1 MDLIPKLAI
10 RNARETFHPLFS
22 SQKYHQRNRTLP
34 KIVARGGD
42 IDRGPS
48 GDSIQEASL
57 IGTTLVHRTCTRNNI
72 VDKKEHTLEKRK
84 VPSVT
89 ACTQRTHENRQ
100 TIGETFSLIHFSS
113 PSSLYYY
120 PFALN
125 LYAWNEIFFLE
136 TFLSTDLRRR
146 SHWTMETTPRTTTAL
161 NSNNPVR
168 NRSIDSVEKDDRFK
182 LRPRWSCIILKNNF
196 LHFFPS
202 PFVERESNNKI
213 KFKYTLTLITLL
225 DMDKMFQ

>member
-34 KIVARGGD
+34 KIVARGVESIEVQAG
-42 IDRGPS
+42 IRSRKRVWSAPPS
-48 GDSIQEASL
+48 STVLARETISY
-57 IGTTLVHRTCTRNNI
+57 
-72 VDKKEHTLEKRK
+72 KKEHTLEKRK

-213 KFKYTLTLITLL
+213 KFKYIY
-225 DMDKMFQ
+225 

>member
-48 GDSIQEASL
+48 GDSIQKASL

-89 ACTQRTHENRQ
+89 PH
-100 TIGETFSLIHFSS
+100 
-113 PSSLYYY
+113 
-120 PFALN
+120 ALN
-125 LYAWNEIFFLE
+125 ARTKTGKQSGKRSLSFISPRPRLFIITHSLLTCTRETKFFFLKLFFRRISAE
-136 TFLSTDLRRR
+136 EATERWRQHHEQQQRLIRIIQFEIGRSTVSRRMIV
-146 SHWTMETTPRTTTAL
+146 S
-161 NSNNPVR
+161 
-168 NRSIDSVEKDDRFK
+168 
-182 LRPRWSCIILKNNF
+182 SC
-196 LHFFPS
+196 
-202 PFVERESNNKI
+202 V
-213 KFKYTLTLITLL
+213 L
-225 DMDKMFQ
+225 DEAVSS

>member
-1 MDLIPKLAI
+1 MLERHFTPFSRARNITRGTGLCPKLSREAATSIEVQAGI
-10 RNARETFHPLFS
+10 RSRKRVWSAPPSSTVLARETIS
-22 SQKYHQRNRTLP
+22 Y
-34 KIVARGGD
+34 
-42 IDRGPS
+42 
-48 GDSIQEASL
+48 
-57 IGTTLVHRTCTRNNI
+57 
-72 VDKKEHTLEKRK
+72 KKEHTLEKRK

-213 KFKYTLTLITLL
+213 KFKYIY
-225 DMDKMFQ
+225 